1 MPYIESDLALN
12 FDTYRFG
19 SLGSHV
25 ITSASGSAVTSEGD
39 GFKDEIWGTF
49 SDAGGGQ
56 YAGSVAGYSQYAG
69 SSTVLKIIGLADFS
83 VADFAQAVSQ
93 NLSLSELLVSLGNI
107 QVRGT
112 AFGDLIRT
120 HNGGDRIYSGFGN
133 DTVFAGAGN
142 DLIDE
147 GYGKGGGQNYLRGED
162 GNDTI
167 IGGDNFDDLHGN
179 AGDDNIEGGHGDD
192 WVVGGKGD
200 DRLQGQH
207 GDDIVYGN
215 LGNDTCYGDWAYYGG
230 PVIGRDLIRGGKG
243 DDSLIGGWGDDW
255 LSGDRD
261 SDTIS
266 GGAGADVFHTFGEA
280 GLDMVLD
287 FNRAEGD
294 RVQLAPG
301 TAYTLAQAGSD
312 VHINMVGGGQMVLV
326 GVDLANLTGEWI
338 FTL

>member
-1 MPYIESDLALN
+1 MPNIESDFALN

-19 SLGSHV
+19 HLGSHV
-25 ITSASGSAVTSEGD
+25 ITSASSTSVTSEGN
-39 GFKDEIWGTF
+39 GLKDNIWGAFT
-49 SDAGGGQ
+49 DAGGAQFSGSIMGYTQ
-56 YAGSVAGYSQYAG
+56 FAGTDV
-69 SSTVLKIIGLADFS
+69 VLKIFGLDGFS
-83 VADFAQAVSQ
+83 VADFADAVSQ
-93 NLSLSELLVSLGNI
+93 NLSLSELLVSLGD
-107 QVRGT
+107 VRVSGT
-112 AFGDLIRT
+112 KYGDLIRT
-120 HNGGDRIYSGFGN
+120 HAGDDNIYPGFGN

-142 DLIDE
+142 DRIDA
-147 GYGKGGGQNYLRGED
+147 GYGRGGGQNYFRGED

-167 IGGDNFDDLHGN
+167 IGGDHFDDLHGN

-215 LGNDTCYGDWAYYGG
+215 LGNDTCYGDWFYYGG
-230 PVIGRDLIRGGKG
+230 PVVGHDLVRGGKG
-243 DDSLIGGWGDDW
+243 NDSLIGGWGDDW

-301 TAYTLAQAGSD
+301 TVYTLAQAGSD

-326 GVDLANLTGEWI
+326 GVDLASLSGEWI